1 MKMNL
6 IAANDV
12 LEIGGCKIEIF
23 HQDHGNTSSLGFLFD
38 GKFGYSTDVVGMGDD
53 VFDRLAGIDLWI
65 VEALRAAP
73 HSSHSHYEQTFS
85 WIDRVKPKQAIL
97 THLGLEADYETLSAI
112 CPDGTKPGIDG
123 LGLEFVMAKYA

>member
-1 MKMNL
+1 MQDRDFSSR
-6 IAANDV
+6 ARQ
-12 LEIGGCKIEIF
+12 CKFAWIF
-23 HQDHGNTSSLGFLFD
+23 VD
-38 GKFGYSTDVVGMGDD
+38 GKFGYSTDVVGMSDD

-73 HSSHSHYEQTFS
+73 HSSHSHYDQTFA

-97 THLGLEADYETLSAI
+97 THLGLEADYETLRAI

-123 LGLEFVMAKYA
+123 LVWSL